1 MARVRM
7 SAFCVVLAVAGSTAI
22 SGAAQDAKPKTLP
35 VPEMGFFVTS
45 VGSGRGGDLG
55 GLEGADKHCQELAEK
70 VGAGKRVWHA
80 YLSASPTANAPAVNA
95 ISRIGEGPWANAA
108 GEVIARNTWELHDDV
123 LNTIAYDSALTE
135 KGERL
140 DPKVHS
146 VMTGTLPNGKAFQAG
161 GTATCNN
168 WTSSDKGAVQVG
180 HMDRKG
186 DRTLPAPN
194 SWNSAR
200 QVNSCSPQGLGEA
213 EGQGLFYC
221 FAQGLKK

>member
-1 MARVRM
+1 MALAILCGTSICG
-7 SAFCVVLAVAGSTAI
+7 SA
-22 SGAAQDAKPKTLP
+22 QEAKTRKLP
-35 VPEMGFFVTS
+35 APEMGFFVTS

-55 GLEGADKHCQELAEK
+55 GIAGADRHCQELAEK
-70 VGAGKRVWHA
+70 AGAGNRIWHA
-80 YLSASPTANAPAVNA
+80 YLSANPTATSPAVNA

-140 DPKVHS
+140 DPKAHS
-146 VMTGTLPNGKAFQAG
+146 IMTGTLPSGKAFQAG
-161 GTATCNN
+161 GTATCDN

-186 DRTLPAPN
+186 DRALPAPN

-200 QVNSCSPQGLGEA
+200 QINSCSPTGLSEA
-213 EGQGLFYC
+213 ESLGLFYC

>member
-1 MARVRM
+1 MAGVRLA
-7 SAFCVVLAVAGSTAI
+7 AFYLIMAVAG
-22 SGAAQDAKPKTLP
+22 GAAFAVSAQDAKSKKLP
-35 VPEMGFFVTS
+35 VPEMSFFVTS

-55 GLEGADKHCQELAEK
+55 GLDGADNHCQALAEK
-70 VGAGKRVWHA
+70 VGAGRRIWRA
-80 YLSASPTANAPAVNA
+80 YLSASPTATSPAVNA
-95 ISRIGEGPWANAA
+95 IDRIGEGPWANAS

-123 LNTIAYDSALTE
+123 RNSIAYDSALTE
-135 KGERL
+135 SGERL

-146 VMTGTLPNGKAFQAG
+146 VLTGTLANGKAFQAG

-168 WTSSDKGAVQVG
+168 WTSSAKGAVQVG
-180 HMDRKG
+180 HLDRKG
-186 DRTLPAPN
+186 ERALPAPN

-200 QVNSCSPQGLGEA
+200 QVNSCSPKGLSEF